1 MMYVRKEAV
10 DSSRI
15 EGTQASLTDLLEY
28 EARPRRSAAPAD
40 VRKVNNYVTAMN
52 YGLER
57 LSQLPLSTRLIRE
70 IHARLMHDVRGGQRN
85 PGEFRVS
92 QNWIGTGGSLSQA
105 VFVPP
110 PPQEVPRAMSDL
122 EKFLHDEAPM
132 QALIKCGLAHAQFE
146 TIHPFLDGNGRIGRL
161 LITFLL
167 CWYGVLKQLLL
178 FISDYFGRNRQEYYE
193 RLQSVRDTGDW
204 ESWIK
209 FFLEAVKTV
218 SLEATK
224 TAGLVQLMRDQ
235 HRSLVGRQM
244 PGTAAGLTLLEKLF
258 ERPFLKVTNVAQ
270 IIGRS
275 YSTANQLVAS
285 FERLGLLRE
294 VTGAARNRV
303 YVYSPYLDL
312 FERPSG
318 DTASESGEQ
327 AT

>member
-10 DSSRI
+10 DSSQI

-28 EARPRRSAAPAD
+28 EAHPKRSSAPAD
-40 VRKVNNYVTAMN
+40 VREVVNYVTAMD

-57 LSQLPLSTRLIRE
+57 LSELPLSTRLIRE
-70 IHARLMHDVRGGQRN
+70 IHRRLMHNVRGGQRN

-92 QNWIGTGGSLSQA
+92 QNRIGTGGPLSQA

-110 PPQEVPRAMSDL
+110 PPQEVPRAMSNL
-122 EKFLHDEAPM
+122 ERFLHDEAPM
-132 QALIKCGLAHAQFE
+132 QALVKCGLAHAQFE

-167 CWYGVLKQLLL
+167 CWHGVLKQPLL
-178 FISDYFGRNRQEYYE
+178 FISDYFSRNRQEYYE

-209 FFLEAVKTV
+209 FFLQAVKTV

-235 HRSLVGRQM
+235 HRSLVGREM
-244 PGTAAGLTLLEKLF
+244 PSTAAGLTLLDKLF
-258 ERPFLKVTNVAQ
+258 EKPFLKVADVAP

-275 YSTANQLVAS
+275 YTTANQLVAS
-285 FERLGLLRE
+285 FEKLGLLHE
-294 VTGAARNRV
+294 VTGASRNRI
-303 YVYSPYLDL
+303 YAYSPYFQL
-312 FERPSG
+312 FERPAG
-318 DTASESGEQ
+318 NVASELGGQ